1 LNDMNDKLLFTFL
14 WQWRILD
21 KNERTSRNDN
31 TCVDGKKTG
40 EAEKT
45 KQSKEERLTLSMRKL
60 KDINKKINKILIIL
74 L

>member
-1 LNDMNDKLLFTFL
+1 MTNCYLHFYG
-14 WQWRILD
+14 
-21 KNERTSRNDN
+21 NEEFSTKTREQAETTIR
-31 TCVDGKKTG
+31 VWVAKTG

-45 KQSKEERLTLSMRKL
+45 KQSKEEKLTLSMRKL